1 MKNDDAQLI
10 QRVLAGDD
18 TAFSVLVRKY
28 QKPVHALAWRKIG
41 DFHIA
46 EEITQDTFLK
56 AYQKLSM
63 LKEPQRFLSWL
74 YVIATNHCKA
84 WLRKKRLRTE
94 SLENTESVALEKA
107 TYSGYVISENEQTA
121 IERQREVVK
130 KLLAKLQESERTII
144 TLRYFGEMS
153 SAEIGEF
160 LGISANTVRSRLR
173 RAQERLK
180 KEEPMIREAL
190 EHFQITPNLTENIM
204 REISRLKSAAP
215 SGGKP
220 FAPWAIG
227 VSTLAVVLLML
238 GIGNQHLSRFQKPYS
253 FDATSEM
260 TVEIIEAPVVLNL
273 EAKPDIRTQIGN
285 AAAPSKNDG
294 VGQQPDEVL
303 LAAAQAE
310 GEDVPVPKQ
319 EWIQAGPILGSG
331 VEGLFATSEGVLY
344 TVHDAHI
351 YRWEND
357 RTGWE
362 QVSDTDIRNYHDTL
376 SKTRELTKTPIAE
389 WNNTL
394 YIVLRNL
401 LFASK
406 DDGKTWKLVY
416 SWADKPGIPYK
427 LVLTEQTFW
436 AIFHKRVFRSED
448 KGETW
453 KDVTDELPKGYI
465 SLVAT
470 QNTVF
475 ARSFTGLYRWNTAS
489 WERIELPVPEAIE
502 VTRAA
507 ATKDR
512 LYVKASLGPDFN
524 DNAAREGQQRTWWI
538 FRSTD
543 LGNSWKDITPTN
555 AWPVKGYPPSI
566 ELVAAG
572 ETLLV
577 MGWGMVRSTDGGET
591 WMPRQDPSTLP
602 MKVSSFLSPVALN
615 EHVFY
620 VSAREGLYRSID
632 GGKSW
637 DNVKLAQ
644 DKRRL
649 YIDNLVVSKPN
660 EKKQNMEPTLYG
672 KAGSMIV
679 KTTDEGKSWKTVQV
693 EIPMTGPVREAPP
706 WMMQITRSGG
716 VIYAKSISHYPI
728 GELRLYRVSEN
739 GNTLVPIQGV
749 PTFDSRKL
757 RDHLRKSQNLSVEA
771 LQEDFSGA
779 TQFFKLLLLL
789 QTAPQLPLRQ
799 QDTFIQTGLQGPFAV
814 SGDTFYMEYNL
825 KLFRWEP
832 GDTEWQDIEQE
843 ETSPSKSGNFQL
855 AVSGDTVCVGK
866 RDGHLVVSFDKGDNW
881 SDLTPVLPSP
891 IKAFK
896 DIVFVG
902 STMYV
907 ATDVGITASDNGKPW
922 RVITD
927 SESTNLVMEQLAV
940 DGNTLYGVN
949 KTGIYRLENG
959 IWNQILSEMPDNI
972 ISLAVDGDTLY
983 IGTKNQGMLHFNLD
997 K

>member
-1 MKNDDAQLI
+1 MKNDDAKLI

-18 TAFSVLVRKY
+18 TAFSVLVKKY
-28 QKPVHALAWRKIG
+28 QKPVHTLAWRKIG
-41 DFHIA
+41 DFHVA

-56 AYQKLSM
+56 AYQRLST

-84 WLRKKRLRTE
+84 WLRKKRLQTE
-94 SLENTESVALEKA
+94 SLEDTSSEALEKA
-107 TYSGYVISENEQTA
+107 TYSGYIIEENERTSA
-121 IERQREVVK
+121 EAQREVVK
-130 KLLAKLQESERTII
+130 QLLAKLQESERTIL
-144 TLRYFGEMS
+144 TLHYFSEMS
-153 SAEIGEF
+153 SAEIGAF
-160 LGISANTVRSRLR
+160 LGVSANTVRSRLR

-180 KEEPMIREAL
+180 REEPMIREAL
-190 EHFQITPNLTENIM
+190 EHFQITPNLTKNIM
-204 REISRLKSAAP
+204 REIARLKPTTP

-220 FAPWAIG
+220 LVPWAIG
-227 VSTLAVVLLML
+227 LSTLTIVLLML
-238 GIGNQHLSRFQKPYS
+238 GVGNQQLLRFQRPYS
-253 FDATSEM
+253 FNATSEM
-260 TVEIIEAPVVLNL
+260 TVDLIEAPVVLAL
-273 EAKPDIRTQIGN
+273 ESEPDIRTQIGSSTT
-285 AAAPSKNDG
+285 PSSNDG
-294 VGQQPDEVL
+294 SGQQPDDVL
-303 LAAAQAE
+303 FAAAQAD
-310 GEDVPVPKQ
+310 GENVSVPKQ
-319 EWIQAGPILGSG
+319 EWIQAGSILGSD
-331 VEGLFATSEGVLY
+331 VVGLFATSEGVLY

-351 YRWEND
+351 YKWEND
-357 RTGWE
+357 RTGWQ

-376 SKTRELTKTPIAE
+376 SKTHELTKTPMAE
-389 WNNTL
+389 WDNTL
-394 YIVLRNL
+394 YILLRHL

-406 DDGKTWKLVY
+406 DGGKTWKLVY

-436 AIFHKRVFRSED
+436 AIFDERAFRSED
-448 KGETW
+448 KGKTW
-453 KDVTDELPKGYI
+453 KDVTDELPKGYV

-475 ARSFTGLYRWNTAS
+475 AKSFTGLYRWNTGS
-489 WERIELPVPEAIE
+489 WERIELPVPEAIV

-555 AWPVKGYPPSI
+555 AWPVKGYPPAT

-602 MKVSSFLSPVALN
+602 MKVSSFLPHVALN

-620 VSAREGLYRSID
+620 LRAREGLYRSID

-637 DNVKLAQ
+637 DNVKFAQ
-644 DKRRL
+644 DKWRL
-649 YIDNLVVSKPN
+649 SIDNLIASRQN
-660 EKKQNMEPTLYG
+660 EKMQNMQPTLYG
-672 KAGSMIV
+672 KAGSRIV
-679 KTTDEGKSWKTVQV
+679 KTTDAGKLWKPVRV
-693 EIPMTGPVREAPP
+693 EIPMTDPVRKNPP
-706 WMMQITRSGG
+706 WMMQIIRSDG

-728 GELRLYRVSEN
+728 GELRLYRVSED
-739 GNTLVPIQGV
+739 GNTLVPIQGM
-749 PTFDSRKL
+749 PTFDSRELK
-757 RDHLRKSQNLSVEA
+757 DHLRKSQNLSVEA

-779 TQFFKLLLLL
+779 TQFFNSLLLLG
-789 QTAPQLPLRQ
+789 QVQPQQ
-799 QDTFIQTGLQGPFAV
+799 QEHFIQSGLQGPFAV
-814 SGDTFYMEYNL
+814 SDDTFYLEYNL

-832 GDTEWQDIEQE
+832 GDTEWQDIGQE
-843 ETSPSKSGNFQL
+843 ETSPRKSEDFQL

-866 RDGHLVVSFDKGDNW
+866 RDGHLVVSFDKGENW
-881 SDLTPVLPSP
+881 SDLTPSLPFP
-891 IKAFK
+891 VK
-896 DIVFVG
+896 DFNDVVFAG
-902 STMYV
+902 STVYV
-907 ATDVGITASDNGKPW
+907 ATDAGVAASSAGKQW
-922 RVITD
+922 RVVTD
-927 SESTNLVMEQLAV
+927 SEGTNLVMEQLAV

-949 KTGIYRLENG
+949 ETGIHRLENG
-959 IWNQILSEMPDNI
+959 TWNQIISEIPDDI
-972 ISLAVDGDTLY
+972 ISLAVAGNTVY
-983 IGTKNQGMLHFNLD
+983 IGTKNRGMLHFSLD